1 MPRYAELHV
10 ATNFSF
16 LRGASHAEELAT
28 TAAAL
33 GLHAIGVT
41 DRNTLAGVVRMHL
54 AAKAAGIRPVIGCRV
69 EPQDGLPLL
78 VWPEDRAGYAALSRL
93 LTVGLR
99 RAPKGECRLT
109 IADVAG
115 HARLGGAWR
124 AALVPPATALGAG
137 DRARV
142 AAELSTWRGVFGP
155 RLSLAAAHLYRG
167 DDARRLHRLQVLAD
181 DAGVPMMAAGDVLMH
196 SPARRALAD
205 VLACIR
211 EKRTVHDAGWIL
223 EANAERH
230 LKAPDEVARLF
241 RRHPRA
247 LDRSV
252 EVADACRFSLDEL
265 VYEYPEEVVDP
276 GETPQETLARLTAAG
291 AAERYPG
298 GVPDRVAAQI
308 RHELALIDRLG
319 YAPYFLTVHDVVRFA
334 RSRGILC
341 QGRGSAANSAVCYV
355 LGITAVDPAKADLL
369 FERFVSDARDEPPD
383 IDVDFEHERREEVI
397 QYVYAKY
404 GRHRA
409 GLAATVIRYRA
420 RGAIREVGKAMGL
433 TEDVVGRLS
442 GSIWGWGTEAIG
454 EDRAREQGLDP
465 QDPALAR
472 TLGLAREL
480 IGFPRH
486 LSQHVGGFV
495 IARGRLDELCPVLN
509 AAMPDRT
516 TIEWDKDDIDAL
528 GILKV
533 DVLALGMLTCVRKA
547 FDMIAAAKGPRYE
560 LATVPAEDPAVY
572 DMLCRADSIGVFQ
585 VESRA
590 QMTMLPRLKPRAFYD
605 LVVEVAIVRPGPIQG
620 DMVHPYLRRRQGLEK
635 VEFPSDELRAVLG
648 KTLGVPLFQEQAMKI
663 AIVAAGFTPAEADR
677 LRRAMATF
685 RKVGFIHEFRDKL
698 VEGMAARGYD
708 RGFAERCFRQIEG
721 FGTYGFPESHAA
733 SFALLVYVSAWIK
746 CRHPDV
752 FAAAL
757 LNSQPMGFYAPAQ
770 IVRDAA
776 EHGVEVRPPDVNASG
791 WDCTL
796 EAPARLRPGRDRP
809 GRSCRAAGAGSAG
822 QHADGAGGLGERQDR
837 PVPRDQ
843 RDVERPGGGDQKT
856 IHGIAADRPRQAR
869 RVQGDRD
876 RRIGETDPELHP
888 EQLDPGVRLERQADP
903 SAGVEGADLV
913 DGQRRDPDPA
923 ELPRRLD
930 PPAHARRDPLSP
942 VQPDDRV
949 RVEQHRPS
957 ARDARQR
964 IEQVLRLDRRA
975 GQVVALGD
983 PDHASDARP
992 VHRLQRPPLADDLG
1006 DHLAVAHDQDAQ
1018 DPHVR
1023 DVVEVARGVGGEVGR
1038 VHCDLGHDRLVVP
1051 ADEVVHG
1058 ASPVADPGTVAH
1070 PEPSFH
1076 ATRHALRLGL
1086 RQVKGL
1092 SEAAGRAVEA
1102 SRPPGG
1108 YRDVADLAR
1117 RAGLRRADVEAL
1129 AEADCFR
1136 SMGLDRR
1143 RALWAA
1149 KALGDA
1155 ELPLFAGSPPPP
1167 EPAAHLPE
1175 MALGEHVVED
1185 YARLRLSLKAHP
1197 MALLREAVAA
1207 DLAAGAAD
1215 APAGRPAG
1223 GRHPRHMPTA
1233 LVGEGEG
1240 AAGGGPRPGRRPVA
1254 GVSPSPR
1261 PSPRGGEGAP
1271 GHAFPPRSAGGPETD
1286 LAGVPSPPRG
1296 EGQGGGGPQERC
1308 RPRAPSVPR
1317 LVRACEL
1324 AGLPHG
1330 RAVAVAGLV
1339 LVRQRPGSANG
1350 VVFVTLEDET
1360 GVANLVVLP
1369 PQFERF
1375 RKVLLGARLM
1385 LCRGRVERVDQV
1397 VHVRAD
1403 HLADVSGRLRDLTAE
1418 PPPDWAAGALARAD
1432 EVRRPTPDQR
1442 EDRAAARRFPDGR
1455 NFR

>member
-1 MPRYAELHV
+1 MLRYAELHV

-16 LRGASHAEELAT
+16 LRGASHADELAT

-33 GLHAIGVT
+33 GLHAIGAT

-69 EPQDGLPLL
+69 EAEDGLPLL

-109 IADVAG
+109 AGDVRE
-115 HARLGGAWR
+115 HARLGGAWQ
-124 AALVPPATALGAG
+124 AALVPPATAMGAQ

-142 AAELSTWRGVFGP
+142 AAELADWRGVFGP

-181 DAGVPMMAAGDVLMH
+181 DAGVPLLAAGDVLMH

-211 EKRTVHDAGWIL
+211 EKRTIHDAGWIL

-230 LKAPDEVARLF
+230 LKSPDEVARLF

-265 VYEYPEEVVDP
+265 VYEYPEEIAEP
-276 GETPQETLARLTAAG
+276 GETPQQTLARLTAAG
-291 AAERYPG
+291 AAERYPD
-298 GVPDRVAAQI
+298 GVPDKVAAQI

-397 QYVYAKY
+397 QHVYAKY

-420 RGAIREVGKAMGL
+420 RGAVREVGKALGL

-465 QDPALAR
+465 ADPALAR

-495 IARGRLDELCPVLN
+495 VARGRLDELCPVLN

-547 FDMIAAAKGPRYE
+547 FDLIAAHKGRRYE

-648 KTLGVPLFQEQAMKI
+648 KTLGVPLFQEQAMRI

-685 RKVGFIHEFRDKL
+685 RKVGIIHEFRDKL

-776 EHGVEVRPPDVNASG
+776 EHGVEVRPPDVNASA

-796 EAPARLRPGRDRP
+796 EESAEPL
-809 GRSCRAAGAGSAG
+809 AGE
-822 QHADGAGGLGERQDR
+822 HADRARGLGERQDR
-837 PVPRDQ
+837 PVARDQ
-843 RDVERPGGGDQKT
+843 RDVERPGGRDQQT
-856 IHGIAADRPRQAR
+856 IHGVAVDRPRQACG
-869 RVQGDRD
+869 VQGDRD
-876 RRIGETDPELHP
+876 RRIGEADSELHP
-888 EQLDPGVRLERQADP
+888 EQPDPGVRLERQADP
-903 SAGVEGADLV
+903 SACVEGADLE

-923 ELPRRLD
+923 QLPRRLD
-930 PPAHARRDPLSP
+930 LPAHARRDPLAP

-949 RVEQHRPS
+949 RVGQHRRS

-964 IEQVLRLDRRA
+964 IEQVLRPDRGA

-983 PDHASDARP
+983 PDNASDACS
-992 VHRLQRPPLADDLG
+992 VHRLQRPHLADDLG

-1018 DPHVR
+1018 HAHAR

-1038 VHCDLGHDRLVVP
+1038 VHGDLGHDRLVVP

-1058 ASPVADPGTVAH
+1058 ASPVADAGILAPPG
-1070 PEPSFH
+1070 PP
-1076 ATRHALRLGL
+1076 RHALRLGL

-1155 ELPLFAGSPPPP
+1155 ELPLFAGVPPPP
-1167 EPAAHLPE
+1167 EPEADLPE

-1197 MALLREAVAA
+1197 MALLRGAVAA

-1233 LVGEGEG
+1233 LVGAGEEEGMMSS
-1240 AAGGGPRPGRRPVA
+1240 RRPLA
-1254 GVSPSPR
+1254 ALGPSP
-1261 PSPRGGEGAP
+1261 PPPLPGGEG
-1271 GHAFPPRSAGGPETD
+1271 R
-1286 LAGVPSPPRG
+1286 
-1296 EGQGGGGPQERC
+1296 GGGGPQQRG

-1324 AGLPHG
+1324 ARLPHG
-1330 RAVAVAGLV
+1330 RPVAVAGLV

-1418 PPPDWAAGALARAD
+1418 EPPDWAAGALARAD